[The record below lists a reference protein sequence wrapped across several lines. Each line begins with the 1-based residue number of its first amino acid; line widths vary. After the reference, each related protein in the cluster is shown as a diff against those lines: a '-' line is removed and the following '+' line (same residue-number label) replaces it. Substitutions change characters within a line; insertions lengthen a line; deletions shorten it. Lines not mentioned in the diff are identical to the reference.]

1 MAVEWEENLQTESRR
16 WDGRQWKI
24 SQSINFIQMLVGK
37 FNDYCHPVECWQQ
50 DCRENDEKTWTCVF
64 YLSLTPPSSLDSIH
78 CVSLSF
84 IDWKKQAF
92 NTKWMEKEKDILSM
106 DISISIHVYCFVIRL
121 QFRGVLHVIFILSFS
136 VAPLYTCERIL
147 CSTQKF
153 NKTQK

>member
-1 MAVEWEENLQTESRR
+1 MSGKSSNGMMMGGWE
-16 WDGRQWKI
+16 I

-64 YLSLTPPSSLDSIH
+64 YLPHSSIVTWFYSLRVIVIYWLRETSLQHEMDGER
-78 CVSLSF
+78 
-84 IDWKKQAF
+84 
-92 NTKWMEKEKDILSM
+92 EKKDILSM

-121 QFRGVLHVIFILSFS
+121 QFRGVLDVIFILSVS
-136 VAPLYTCERIL
+136 VAPLYPCESIL
-147 CSTQKF
+147 CSAQKF